1 MDRKFPGGTDV
12 NKSCPAPNWGG
23 AGAGAC
29 PPRAFARREA
39 LRGRFFWAAPSPA
52 NKVFRG
58 LLGTRSPAS
67 SAISGTLKAA
77 GCVRAGRRAQAALM
91 DRRLRQPCQVLMAQ
105 GDQWMFY
112 MGETRALLG
121 EAGGSGH
128 SQLQQLQGS
137 EWRFVSYWHSPPLE
151 MTFSD
156 ETVCDVSSSGRRLCR
171 DFGERTSECSIP
183 RTRLHWIIHINHMHP
198 FAN

>member
-1 MDRKFPGGTDV
+1 
-12 NKSCPAPNWGG
+12 
-23 AGAGAC
+23 
-29 PPRAFARREA
+29 
-39 LRGRFFWAAPSPA
+39 
-52 NKVFRG
+52 
-58 LLGTRSPAS
+58 
-67 SAISGTLKAA
+67 
-77 GCVRAGRRAQAALM
+77 M

-112 MGETRALLG
+112 MGETTALLG